1 MEANRSQLSS
11 LEQEA
16 VDEGTSGDHL
26 RELAK
31 TSIELARLVA
41 NNPSAPANLMQQL
54 ATSNDKAIRKGV
66 VSNPNTP
73 VDLLV
78 KLGKYFPKQLL
89 NNPILSLLYLENPNL
104 LYEIPLSTLL
114 KMLKQKKVPVFFLE
128 WAAEHSDINV
138 LKAVAQHLHTSPII
152 LEKLVIN
159 CNDNV
164 ICRLIAKNP
173 ITPKNVLNQLIN
185 HKDEIVRWYVCVHQN
200 TPESALDKLVAYN
213 PSTRISR
220 FIAQHSKTQ
229 RGTLEKL
236 AEHEDID
243 VRYYVAQH
251 SNTPSSV
258 LERLGLDQSWS
269 AIRLAVA
276 QNSNTPIE
284 TLKNLAEDSNPIIHV
299 VAKANLQNRLQ

>member
-1 MEANRSQLSS
+1 MEANLSQLSN
-11 LEQEA
+11 LQQEA
-16 VDEGTSGDHL
+16 ANEETSRDRL
-26 RELAK
+26 WELAK
-31 TSIELARLVA
+31 ISIELARLVA
-41 NNPSAPANLMQQL
+41 NNPSTPPELLQEL

-73 VDLLV
+73 VDLLL
-78 KLGKYFPKQLL
+78 KLGKDFPKQLL
-89 NNPILSLLYLENPNL
+89 NNPILSLLFLENPNL
-104 LYEIPLSTLL
+104 LNEIPLPTLL

-128 WAAEHSDINV
+128 WAAEHSDIYV
-138 LKAVAQHLHTSPII
+138 LRAVAQHLHTPTII

-173 ITPKNVLNQLIN
+173 ITPQNVLTQLTN
-185 HKDEIVRWYVCVHQN
+185 HNDEIVRWYVSQHQN
-200 TPESALDKLVAYN
+200 TPESALEKLAAYN

-258 LERLGLDQSWS
+258 LERLGLDRSWS
-269 AIRLAVA
+269 GIRLAVA

-284 TLKNLAEDSNPIIHV
+284 TLKNLAEDSNPIIYV